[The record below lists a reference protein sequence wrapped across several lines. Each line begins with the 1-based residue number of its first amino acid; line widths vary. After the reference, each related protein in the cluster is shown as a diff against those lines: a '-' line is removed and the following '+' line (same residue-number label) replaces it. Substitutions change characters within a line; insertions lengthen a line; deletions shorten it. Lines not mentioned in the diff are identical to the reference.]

1 MTEKD
6 LIRTLREMAHFES
19 MAKIHM
25 HEQKH
30 REYHCRRAFNAT
42 QQHIKKNIRNIRT
55 KNK

>member
-19 MAKIHM
+19 MARINM
-25 HEQKH
+25 REQKY
-30 REYHCRRAFNAT
+30 RAYHARHAFNAT
-42 QQHIKKNIRNIRT
+42 QQHIKQNIRSIRT

>member
-19 MAKIHM
+19 MAKINLR
-25 HEQKH
+25 EQKH
-30 REYHCRRAFNAT
+30 REYHLRRAFNAT
-42 QQHIKKNIRNIRT
+42 QQHIKSKFRNIRT

>member
-19 MAKIHM
+19 MAKINM
-25 HEQKH
+25 RAQKH
-30 REYHCRRAFNAT
+30 RAYHTRRAFNVT
-42 QQHIKKNIRNIRT
+42 QQHIKQNIRNIRT

>member
-19 MAKIHM
+19 MAKINM
-25 HEQKH
+25 REQKH
-30 REYHCRRAFNAT
+30 RAYHARHAFNAT
-42 QQHIKKNIRNIRT
+42 QQHIKQNIRSIRT

>member
-19 MAKIHM
+19 MAKINM
-25 HEQKH
+25 REQKH
-30 REYHCRRAFNAT
+30 REYHTRHALNVT
-42 QQHIKKNIRNIRT
+42 QQHIKQNIRNIRT